1 MISRPGSGMGSRRG
15 AGQLRQAWQT
25 TSAAWTPHPWVRRGR
40 PFKPRMQY
48 SAMTLSAPTQVT
60 FDALYRPLVRA

>member
-1 MISRPGSGMGSRRG
+1 M
-15 AGQLRQAWQT
+15 RQAWQT